1 MFPTPHHYT
10 KMKPVVAQPYR
21 RLYHLNWVGVHHLH
35 VDPVSK
41 EDCKQQSSQLDE
53 QGSSPPSYTMLAY
66 VGMGLAFVG
75 TLVAYASYA
84 LAGYGYINHIG
95 YWPSVTSMLGDW
107 PLVGGVTLG
116 AGVCIISSS
125 VIMGASMFAQQWP
138 EAAGAARYV
147 VYSSAAAIVSIWG
160 VVGSANTYGMAIIDT
175 LHGIFT
181 LAFLVFSAYAYV
193 CAAGLLSSFLGPAS
207 AASFKGRHWIRGWTA
222 AVLFF
227 SFAAVVCGLA
237 LWLTRDEH
245 AFFGRRGWNQAFAI
259 AELCLLVSYTGAY
272 VSLISA
278 VGKASSAM
286 KQQQQL
292 QQNSGC

>member
-1 MFPTPHHYT
+1 
-10 KMKPVVAQPYR
+10 MKPIALPHR

-35 VDPVSK
+35 VEPVSK
-41 EDCKQQSSQLDE
+41 EDCKKQRSSQSDE
-53 QGSSPPSYTMLAY
+53 QEGSSSPSYTLLAY

-75 TLVAYASYA
+75 TLIAYASYA
-84 LAGYGYINHIG
+84 FAGYGYIDHIG

-107 PLVGGVTLG
+107 PFVGGVTLG

-125 VIMGASMFAQQWP
+125 MIMGASMLAQQCP
-138 EAAGAARYV
+138 EAAGAAQYT

-181 LAFLVFSAYAYV
+181 LAFLAFSAYAYV
-193 CAAGLLSSFLGPAS
+193 GAAGLLSSFLGPT
-207 AASFKGRHWIRGWTA
+207 AAAAFNGRFWVRGWTA

-227 SFAAVVCGLA
+227 SFAAAVCGLA

-278 VGKASSAM
+278 VGKAAASAHH
-286 KQQQQL
+286 QQQQT
-292 QQNSGC
+292 GC